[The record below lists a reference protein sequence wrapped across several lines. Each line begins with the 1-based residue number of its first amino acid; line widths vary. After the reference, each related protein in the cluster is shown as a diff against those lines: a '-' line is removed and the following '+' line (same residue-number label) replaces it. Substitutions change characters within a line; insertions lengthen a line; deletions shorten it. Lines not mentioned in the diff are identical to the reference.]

1 MVTRRAGR
9 LRRQRGK
16 RNDLKL
22 IIQIPCYN
30 ESQHL
35 GPTVADLPRMIAGIT
50 SIEVL
55 VIDDGSTDGTSD
67 VARQLGVHYIVRVP
81 QNRGLANAFMRGLDA
96 CLRLR
101 ADIIVN
107 TDADNQYRAADIP
120 RLIEPILQGQADVV
134 VGDRNTDKLAHFSA
148 TKRLLQRW
156 GSGLVR
162 HASSTEVA
170 DSTSG
175 FRALTRNAAA
185 RLFVHNRFTYTLE
198 TLIQAGR
205 TGLAVRNVSVG
216 TNPSTRKSRLFR
228 SIPDY
233 LRRAGP
239 VIFRA
244 YAMYRP
250 VQTFATLA
258 ALLLLVG
265 AAGIGRF
272 LFFWFQNPSYSGHT
286 QSLVVGV
293 GCVILAFLVGLMA
306 FLGELLAANRRLL
319 EETLSRV
326 RLLEAQASSE
336 APAADSNI
344 EVTGAKPWKREPLA

>member
-1 MVTRRAGR
+1 MSRA
-9 LRRQRGK
+9 
-16 RNDLKL
+16 LKL

-35 GPTVADLPRMIAGIT
+35 GQAVADLPRAIPGIS

-55 VIDDGSTDGTSD
+55 VIDDGSTDETRE
-67 VARQLGVHYIVRVP
+67 VARLANVHYIVRVP
-81 QNRGLANAFMRGLDA
+81 QNRGLANAYMRGLDA
-96 CLRLR
+96 CLRLG

-107 TDADNQYRAADIP
+107 TDADNQYCAADIP
-120 RLIEPILQGQADVV
+120 RLVEPILRGQADLV
-134 VGDRNTDKLAHFSA
+134 VGDRKTDNIEHFSPL
-148 TKRLLQRW
+148 KRVLQRW
-156 GSGLVR
+156 GSRMVR
-162 HASSTEVA
+162 RASATQVA

-175 FRALTRNAAA
+175 FRALTRVAAA
-185 RLFVHNRFTYTLE
+185 HLFVHNRFTYTLE

-205 TGLAVRNVSVG
+205 TGLCIANVPVR

-258 ALLLLVG
+258 LGIFLLGLVG
-265 AAGIGRF
+265 VGRF
-272 LFFWFQNPSYSGHT
+272 LFYWVQNPNYSGHT
-286 QSLVVGV
+286 QSLVLGV
-293 GCVILAFLVGLMA
+293 GCIIVAFLVGLMA
-306 FLGELLAANRRLL
+306 MLSELLAANRRLL
-319 EETLSRV
+319 EEVLRRV
-326 RLLEAQASSE
+326 RLLESRSLSNSE
-336 APAADSNI
+336 ASAPLDI
-344 EVTGAKPWKREPLA
+344 ERTGHEPWRNRVPS

>member
-1 MVTRRAGR
+1 
-9 LRRQRGK
+9 
-16 RNDLKL
+16 LKL
-22 IIQIPCYN
+22 IIQIPCFN

-35 GPTVADLPRMIAGIT
+35 PATVADLPHHIPGIS

-55 VIDDGSTDGTSD
+55 VIDDGSTDGTSE
-67 VARQLGVHYIVRVP
+67 VARRVGVHQILRIP
-81 QNRGLANAFMRGLDA
+81 RNRGLAHAYMAGLDA
-96 CLRLR
+96 SLRLG

-107 TDADNQYRAADIP
+107 TDADNQYCADDIAN
-120 RLIEPILQGQADVV
+120 LVEPILRGEAELV
-134 VGDRNTDKLAHFSA
+134 VGDRRPGTLAHFSPM
-148 TKRLLQRW
+148 KRFLQRL
-156 GSGLVR
+156 GTALVR
-162 HASSTEVA
+162 HASATDVA

-185 RLFVHNRFTYTLE
+185 HLFVHNAFTYTLE

-205 TGLAVRNVSVG
+205 AGLVIRNVPVR

-250 VQTFATLA
+250 VQTFSALAT
-258 ALLLLVG
+258 ALSALG
-265 AAGIGRF
+265 FIGIGRF
-272 LFFWFQNPSYSGHT
+272 LYFWIKNPAYSGHT

-293 GCVILAFLVGLMA
+293 GCIILAFLVGLLA
-306 FLGELLAANRRLL
+306 LLSELLAANRRLI
-319 EETLSRV
+319 EETLRRV
-326 RLLEAQASSE
+326 RLMEATPATNLQKSE
-336 APAADSNI
+336 TRRI
-344 EVTGAKPWKREPLA
+344 ESTGAAAWLSPQDR

>member
-1 MVTRRAGR
+1 MSRA
-9 LRRQRGK
+9 
-16 RNDLKL
+16 LKL

-35 GPTVADLPRMIAGIT
+35 GQTVADLPRVIAGIS

-55 VIDDGSTDGTSD
+55 VIDDGSTDETRE
-67 VARQLGVHYIVRVP
+67 VARQANVHYIVRVP
-81 QNRGLANAFMRGLDA
+81 QNRGLANAYMRGLDA
-96 CLRLR
+96 CLRLG

-107 TDADNQYRAADIP
+107 TDADNQYCAADIP
-120 RLIEPILQGQADVV
+120 RLVEPILRGQADLV
-134 VGDRNTDKLAHFSA
+134 VGDRRTDNIEHFSPL
-148 TKRLLQRW
+148 KRVLQRW
-156 GSGLVR
+156 GSRMVR
-162 HASSTEVA
+162 RASATQVA

-175 FRALTRNAAA
+175 FRALTRGAAA
-185 RLFVHNRFTYTLE
+185 HLFVHNRFTYTLE

-205 TGLAVRNVSVG
+205 TGLCIANVPVH

-258 ALLLLVG
+258 LGIFLLGL
-265 AAGIGRF
+265 AGVGRF
-272 LFFWFQNPSYSGHT
+272 LFYWVQNPSYSGHT
-286 QSLVVGV
+286 QSLVLGV
-293 GCVILAFLVGLMA
+293 GCIIVAFLVGLMA
-306 FLGELLAANRRLL
+306 MLSELLAANRRLL
-319 EETLSRV
+319 EEVLRRV
-326 RLLEAQASSE
+326 RLLESRSLGNSE
-336 APAADSNI
+336 AGAPSDI
-344 EVTGAKPWKREPLA
+344 ERTGHEPWRNRVPS

>member
-1 MVTRRAGR
+1 
-9 LRRQRGK
+9 
-16 RNDLKL
+16 LKL

-35 GPTVADLPRMIAGIT
+35 GETLADLPRAIAGI
-50 SIEVL
+50 SRIEVL
-55 VIDDGSTDGTSD
+55 VVDDGSTDGTSD

-96 CLRLR
+96 CLRLG
-101 ADIIVN
+101 ADVIVN
-107 TDADNQYRAADIP
+107 TDADNQYSASDIP
-120 RLIEPILQGQADVV
+120 RLIAPILMGQADMV

-148 TKRLLQRW
+148 TKRILQRW
-156 GSGLVR
+156 GSRLVR
-162 HASSTEVA
+162 HASSTDVA

-175 FRALTRNAAA
+175 FRALTRHAAA
-185 RLFVHNRFTYTLE
+185 HLFVHNRFTYTLE

-205 TGLAVRNVSVG
+205 TGLAVRNVSIG
-216 TNPSTRKSRLFR
+216 TNPSTRQSRLFR

-258 ALLLLVG
+258 VALSLIG
-265 AAGIGRF
+265 AIGIGRF
-272 LFFWFQNPSYSGHT
+272 LFYWFENPRYSGHT

-293 GCVILAFLVGLMA
+293 GCIILAFLVGLMA

-319 EETLSRV
+319 EEVLSRI
-326 RLLEAQASSE
+326 RLLESHSHSAVLLAQ
-336 APAADSNI
+336 SNI
-344 EVTGAKPWKREPLA
+344 EATGAQAWENETRG

>member
-1 MVTRRAGR
+1 M
-9 LRRQRGK
+9 
-16 RNDLKL
+16 KL

-35 GPTVADLPRMIAGIT
+35 AATVADLPRSITGIT

-55 VIDDGSTDGTSD
+55 AIDDGSTDGTSA
-67 VARQLGVHYIVRVP
+67 VARATGVHHVVRIP
-81 QNRGLANAFMRGLDA
+81 RNRGLAHAFMTGLDA
-96 CLRLR
+96 SIRLG

-107 TDADNQYRAADIP
+107 TDADNQYCADDIAS
-120 RLIEPILQGQADVV
+120 LVEPILKGEADLV
-134 VGDRNTDKLAHFSA
+134 VGDRKPGKLAHFST
-148 TKRLLQRW
+148 TKRWLQSL
-156 GSGLVR
+156 GSQLVR
-162 HASSTEVA
+162 NASATQVA

-175 FRALTRNAAA
+175 FRAMTRNAAA
-185 RLFVHNRFTYTLE
+185 HLFVHSGFTYTLE

-205 TGLAVRNVSVG
+205 VGLAIQNVPVR

-250 VQTFATLA
+250 VQTFMVLAMSLLVLGLA
-258 ALLLLVG
+258 A
-265 AAGIGRF
+265 IGRF
-272 LFFWFQNPSYSGHT
+272 AFFWIRNPAYSGHT

-293 GCVILAFLVGLMA
+293 GCIILAFLVGL
-306 FLGELLAANRRLL
+306 LSLLSELLAANRRLL
-319 EETLSRV
+319 EEILRRV
-326 RLLEAQASSE
+326 RLLEA
-336 APAADSNI
+336 DSNAARPAQSMSQI
-344 EVTGAKPWKREPLA
+344 ESTGAAPWGPHVSS

>member
-1 MVTRRAGR
+1 M
-9 LRRQRGK
+9 
-16 RNDLKL
+16 KL
-22 IIQIPCYN
+22 IIQIPCFN

-35 GPTVADLPRMIAGIT
+35 PATVADLPHRIPGIS

-55 VIDDGSTDGTSD
+55 VIDDGSTDGTSE
-67 VARQLGVHYIVRVP
+67 VARRVGVHQILRIVR
-81 QNRGLANAFMRGLDA
+81 NRGLAHAYMAGLDA
-96 CLRLR
+96 SLRLG

-107 TDADNQYRAADIP
+107 TDADNQYCAEDIAK
-120 RLIEPILQGQADVV
+120 LVEPILRGEAELV
-134 VGDRNTDKLAHFSA
+134 VGDRRPGTLAHFSPM
-148 TKRLLQRW
+148 KRFLQRL
-156 GSGLVR
+156 GTELVR
-162 HASSTEVA
+162 HASATDVA

-185 RLFVHNRFTYTLE
+185 HLFVHNAFTYTLE

-205 TGLAVRNVSVG
+205 AGLVIRNVPVR

-250 VQTFATLA
+250 VQTFSALATALA
-258 ALLLLVG
+258 ALG
-265 AAGIGRF
+265 FIGIGRF
-272 LFFWFQNPSYSGHT
+272 LYFWIRNPAYSGHT

-293 GCVILAFLVGLMA
+293 GCIILAFLVGLLA
-306 FLGELLAANRRLL
+306 LLSELLAANRRLI
-319 EETLSRV
+319 EETLRRV
-326 RLLEAQASSE
+326 RLMEATL
-336 APAADSNI
+336 AADPQKSETTRI
-344 EVTGAKPWKREPLA
+344 ESTGAAAWLSPQDR

>member
-1 MVTRRAGR
+1 M
-9 LRRQRGK
+9 
-16 RNDLKL
+16 KL

-35 GPTVADLPRMIAGIT
+35 AATVADLPRSIVGIS

-55 VIDDGSTDGTSD
+55 AVDDGSTDATSD
-67 VARQLGVHYIVRVP
+67 VARASGVHHVVRIP
-81 QNRGLANAFMRGLDA
+81 HNRGLANAFMTGIDA
-96 CLRLR
+96 SLRLG

-107 TDADNQYRAADIP
+107 TDADNQYCADDIAQ
-120 RLIEPILQGQADVV
+120 LVGPILRGESDMV
-134 VGDRNTDKLAHFSA
+134 VGDRQTSTLAHFSP
-148 TKRLLQRW
+148 TKRWLQSW
-156 GSGLVR
+156 GSKLVR
-162 HASSTEVA
+162 HASATDVA

-175 FRALTRNAAA
+175 FRAMTRHAAA
-185 RLFVHNRFTYTLE
+185 HLFVHSGFTYTLE

-205 TGLAVRNVSVG
+205 LGLAIQNVPVR

-258 ALLLLVG
+258 SVLLLLG
-265 AAGIGRF
+265 LGGMGRF
-272 LFFWFQNPSYSGHT
+272 LYFWIRNPAYSGHT

-293 GCVILAFLVGLMA
+293 GCIILAFLVGL
-306 FLGELLAANRRLL
+306 LTLLSELLAANRRLL
-319 EETLSRV
+319 EEVLRRV
-326 RLLEAQASSE
+326 RLLEADAGAARSIQ
-336 APAADSNI
+336 PAARI
-344 EVTGAKPWKREPLA
+344 ESTGAAPWLPPS

>member
-1 MVTRRAGR
+1 M
-9 LRRQRGK
+9 
-16 RNDLKL
+16 KL
-22 IIQIPCYN
+22 IIQIPCFN

-35 GPTVADLPRMIAGIT
+35 PATVADLPHRIPGIS

-55 VIDDGSTDGTSD
+55 VIDDGSTDGTSE
-67 VARQLGVHYIVRVP
+67 VARRVGVHQILRIVR
-81 QNRGLANAFMRGLDA
+81 NRGLAHAYMAGLDA
-96 CLRLR
+96 SLRLG

-107 TDADNQYRAADIP
+107 TDADNQYCAEDIGK
-120 RLIEPILQGQADVV
+120 LVEPILRGEAELV
-134 VGDRNTDKLAHFSA
+134 VGDRRPGTLAHFSPM
-148 TKRLLQRW
+148 KRFLQRL
-156 GSGLVR
+156 GTELVR
-162 HASSTEVA
+162 HASATDVA

-185 RLFVHNRFTYTLE
+185 HLFVHNAFTYTIE

-205 TGLAVRNVSVG
+205 AGLVIRNVPVR

-250 VQTFATLA
+250 VQTFSALATALA
-258 ALLLLVG
+258 ALG
-265 AAGIGRF
+265 FIGIGRF
-272 LFFWFQNPSYSGHT
+272 LYFWFRNPAYSGHT

-293 GCVILAFLVGLMA
+293 GCMILAFLVGLLA
-306 FLGELLAANRRLL
+306 LLSELLAANRRLI
-319 EETLSRV
+319 EETLRRV
-326 RLLEAQASSE
+326 RLMEATL
-336 APAADSNI
+336 AADPQKPETTRI
-344 EVTGAKPWKREPLA
+344 ESTGAAAWLSPQDR